1 MKTDIQERNLVLQT
15 GFRRMKLGNNLS
27 AVVEKVMLGGQK
39 ESSGLPVLEC
49 LKLTQVAECFLNSF
63 MDGMG

>member
-1 MKTDIQERNLVLQT
+1 
-15 GFRRMKLGNNLS
+15 MKLGNNLS